1 MYEID
6 SYMDSQSICFSK
18 SIRKE
23 ALLDEL
29 VELSHKNGKISDL
42 EGFRK
47 AIQDR
52 EKIISTGIGLG
63 IAVPHAKL
71 NGIEEFFI
79 TVGLPEKPLEWEAID
94 DEPVS
99 FVFMIGGPADRQ
111 NDYLGILS
119 KLVLFSKNDARRAAL
134 LGAKSPEEV
143 IELFVSKD

>member
-6 SYMDSQSICFSK
+6 SYMDSQSICYSK
-18 SIRKE
+18 SSRKE
-23 ALLDEL
+23 QLLDEL
-29 VELSHKNGKISDL
+29 VELSYKNGKIKDL

-71 NGIEEFFI
+71 AGIDEFFI
-79 TVGLPEKPLEWEAID
+79 TVGLPEKPVEWESID

-119 KLVLFSKNDARRAAL
+119 KLVLFSKNEARRSAMLSAS
-134 LGAKSPEEV
+134 SPEEV
-143 IELFVSKD
+143 IRQFVSKD